1 MLRRY
6 HLILDQFGWRYPL
19 GGEALLKHRT
29 RYAVFQKSGNMHT
42 ILITMFLNFNEKALM
57 QTTQIPPNMWTTK
70 INHLE
75 NEVG

>member
-29 RYAVFQKSGNMHT
+29 RYAVFLK
-42 ILITMFLNFNEKALM
+42 IRKYAYNFN
-57 QTTQIPPNMWTTK
+57 N
-70 INHLE
+70 NVLE
-75 NEVG
+75 FQ